1 MSLFDLATRLARAE
15 ADATLRRAAAKTL
28 HMQGVACGCSAYAF
42 PHRAGGGQCPAPDAD
57 PDHGCTL
64 DEESAL
70 FDRAE
75 ARAINSGAW

>member
-1 MSLFDLATRLARAE
+1 MPSLFDFAVGLTRAE

-42 PHRAGGGQCPAPDAD
+42 PHRAGGGQCPAPDEVGDMYAD
-57 PDHGCTL
+57 EL
-64 DEESAL
+64 AL